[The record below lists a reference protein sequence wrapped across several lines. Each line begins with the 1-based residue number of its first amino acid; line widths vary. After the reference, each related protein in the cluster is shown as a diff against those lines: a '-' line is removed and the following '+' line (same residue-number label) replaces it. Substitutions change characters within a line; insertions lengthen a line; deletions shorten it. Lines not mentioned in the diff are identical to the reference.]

1 MKAAVIGLG
10 WWGRHIVT
18 TLKDSDEIDVT
29 TVAAR
34 SRDKHQTF
42 ADEAGVTLLSSY
54 EEVLSDPGV
63 DAVILCTPH
72 SQHEDQALAAIAA
85 GKQLFCEKP
94 LALNTAS
101 VKKIVAAAEARDM
114 IIGIGHERRYE
125 SSMEEISKRVSSG
138 TFGVHMHAEAN
149 FSHNLL
155 ASTDAGNWRGS
166 QEEAPAAG
174 MTGMGIHLTDLFL
187 WMFGSVERLCAQT
200 AKRVLDLPTG
210 DLVAVQFQFKS
221 GATAFVTAI
230 SATPYYGRFSVFGD
244 QKWIEARDT
253 AHPQHG
259 GEVHLV
265 SCDVSGEQ
273 VAETLPPRNA
283 VKANLEEWARAVSG
297 RGAYRFTNAQLVENV
312 AILEAIS
319 KSVQTKAWVDVSV

>member
-18 TLKDSDEIDVT
+18 SLKNSDKIEVT

-34 SRDKHQTF
+34 SREKHQEF
-42 ADEAGVTLLSSY
+42 ADSANVKLLSSY
-54 EEVLSDPGV
+54 EEVLADDTV
-63 DAVILCTPH
+63 EAVILCTPH
-72 SQHEDQALAAIAA
+72 SQHEDQCLEAIAA

-94 LALNTAS
+94 LALNKAS
-101 VKKIVAAAEARDM
+101 VQKIVTAAKARGI
-114 IIGIGHERRYE
+114 IIGIGHERRFE
-125 SSMEEISKRVSSG
+125 ASMEEIAKRVKSDG
-138 TFGVHMHAEAN
+138 FGVHMHTEAN

-155 ASTDAGNWRGS
+155 ANTDADNWRGS

-187 WMFGSVERLCAQT
+187 WMFGSVEKLCAQT

-210 DLVAVQFQFKS
+210 DLAAVQFKFKS

-244 QKWIEARDT
+244 QVWIEARDT

-265 SCDVSGEQ
+265 SCGADGKQTSQ
-273 VAETLPPRNA
+273 TLPPRDA
-283 VKANLEEWARAVSG
+283 VTANLEEWADAVAG
-297 RGAYRFTNAQLVENV
+297 RGEYRFTNEQLVENV
-312 AILEAIS
+312 AILEAIGE
-319 KSVQTKAWVDVSV
+319 SVKTGNWVDID

>member
-18 TLKDSDEIDVT
+18 TLKNSELLDVT

-34 SRDKHQTF
+34 NRDKHQDF
-42 ADEAGVTLLSSY
+42 SDANNVKLLASYEDALADEEIEAI
-54 EEVLSDPGV
+54 
-63 DAVILCTPH
+63 ILCTPH
-72 SQHEDQALAAIAA
+72 SQHEEQALAAIAA

-94 LALNTAS
+94 LALTTPS
-101 VKKIVAAAEARDM
+101 VKKIVSAAEARN
-114 IIGIGHERRYE
+114 IVIGIGHERRFE
-125 SSMEEISKRVSSG
+125 ASMEEIKSFVAG
-138 TFGVHMHAEAN
+138 GDFGIHMHAEAN

-166 QEEAPAAG
+166 KAEAPAAG

-210 DLVAVQFQFKS
+210 DLVAVQLQFKS

-244 QKWIEARDT
+244 QQWIEARDT

-259 GEVHLV
+259 GEVNLV
-265 SCDVSGEQ
+265 RCDDAGKQTSEV
-273 VAETLPPRNA
+273 LPPRNA
-283 VKANLEEWARAVSG
+283 VKENLEEWASAVAG
-297 RGAYRFTNAQLVENV
+297 RGAYRFTNQQLVENV

-319 KSVQTKAWVDVSV
+319 KSVETEGWVTV